1 MMKFMPWVKERTMT
15 KKCSVCGRMVETT
28 INDAEEVFVF
38 KDGRFFC
45 GQCYLKE
52 RYKHESE
59 QTRKSNDAD

>member
-1 MMKFMPWVKERTMT
+1 MT
-15 KKCSVCGRMVETT
+15 RKCSVCGRTVETT
-28 INDAEEVFVF
+28 RNEAEEVFVF

-59 QTRKSNDAD
+59 QTSKPNDAD